1 MVIRKI
7 THERFCMEEMDMEIK
22 NLAQLKRVIKEGHK
36 FIIRKHYIKP
46 EYEGQIR
53 KPNVV
58 QTNGFYSIEDG
69 KPDSKI
75 TLANNKK
82 GSWIEYEKASDWKFE
97 NGICKQYFR
106 ENAIWEI
113 EVI

>member
-1 MVIRKI
+1 
-7 THERFCMEEMDMEIK
+7 MEIK
-22 NLAQLKRVIKEGHK
+22 NLAQLKRAIKEGHK
-36 FIIRKHYIKP
+36 FIIRKHYIKQ

-75 TLANNKK
+75 TLANNGK
-82 GSWIEYEKASDWKFE
+82 GSWIEIRKS
-97 NGICKQYFR
+97 I
-106 ENAIWEI
+106 
-113 EVI
+113 

>member
-1 MVIRKI
+1 
-7 THERFCMEEMDMEIK
+7 MEIK
-22 NLAQLKRVIKEGHK
+22 NLAQLKRAIKEGCK
-36 FIIRKHYIKP
+36 FIIRKHYIRS

-58 QTNGFYSIEDG
+58 QTNGFYSIEDE

-75 TLANNKK
+75 TLANNGK
-82 GSWIEYEKASDWKFE
+82 GSWIEYGKASDWKFE
-97 NGICKQYFR
+97 NGLCKQYFR

-113 EVI
+113 EFI

>member
-1 MVIRKI
+1 
-7 THERFCMEEMDMEIK
+7 MEIK
-22 NLAQLKRVIKEGHK
+22 NLSQLKRAIKEGHK

-53 KPNVV
+53 KPNIV
-58 QTNGFYSIEDG
+58 QTNGFYNIEYE

-75 TLANNKK
+75 TLANNGK
-82 GSWIEYEKASDWKFE
+82 GSWIEYGKASDWKFE
-97 NGICKQYFR
+97 NGLCKQYFR

-113 EVI
+113 EFI

>member
-1 MVIRKI
+1 
-7 THERFCMEEMDMEIK
+7 MEIK
-22 NLAQLKRVIKEGHK
+22 NLSQLKRVIKEGHK

-69 KPDSKI
+69 KQNSKVS
-75 TLANNKK
+75 LANNKK
-82 GSWIEYEKASDWKFE
+82 GSWIGYGKASDWKFE
-97 NGICKQYFR
+97 NGICKQSFR
-106 ENAIWEI
+106 GNNVWEI
-113 EVI
+113 EII

>member
-1 MVIRKI
+1 
-7 THERFCMEEMDMEIK
+7 MEIK
-22 NLAQLKRVIKEGHK
+22 NLAQLKRAIKEGHK
-36 FIIRKHYIKP
+36 FIIRKHYIRP
-46 EYEGQIR
+46 ECEGQIR

-82 GSWIEYEKASDWKFE
+82 GSWIEYGKASDWKFE
-97 NGICKQYFR
+97 NGICKQCFR